1 MKKIICTLI
10 FLLLTNFSL
19 AAMSG
24 DSGDNKENLYKT
36 AKKIR
41 DVGDDREE
49 SIIDKARHLVNGYWK
64 THPQMRNTINLYL
77 VGNFHEIVTNIR

>member
-24 DSGDNKENLYKT
+24 DSGNNQ
-36 AKKIR
+36 KIYTKQR
-41 DVGDDREE
+41 
-49 SIIDKARHLVNGYWK
+49 KN
-64 THPQMRNTINLYL
+64 
-77 VGNFHEIVTNIR
+77 

>member
-36 AKKIR
+36 A
-41 DVGDDREE
+41 
-49 SIIDKARHLVNGYWK
+49 
-64 THPQMRNTINLYL
+64 
-77 VGNFHEIVTNIR
+77 